1 LGDLGVG
8 NESFTPRQVSN
19 SMTIERQYIDSRHLV
34 LCFHIHQPKRL
45 AGYEQESDSGLTA
58 EEADRQIMERVAR
71 DCYIPTNT
79 LLLKLIEQYPNIRI
93 SFSISGL
100 ALEQMEA
107 YAPKAI
113 ESFKKLADTGAVD
126 FLAEP
131 YYHSLAFILDSDE
144 FESQILQHVGKMVE
158 VFGVR
163 PSVFRNTNLI
173 YNDDIGRR
181 IHMMGFEGVLTEGCE
196 RGLRQNRGQ
205 TLYEHRDSNGL
216 KILMRNQSLC
226 DDIAFRVAKEYWN
239 ITADK
244 FMSWLEMM
252 PEDENLVT
260 LCVDYETF
268 GEHNKADSGIFG
280 FLEHLMLMLAIQ
292 NTYKMVTPAE
302 VVHRY
307 HAHRQISI
315 PDYIAVAGSDLSDW
329 VGNDRQ
335 REAFSAMI
343 ALEQPVKRKGDPEL
357 ITLWK
362 LLQASDHFYYMS
374 NKADGPESLSPYRSP
389 QKAFEC
395 YMACIQYI
403 NEKVAELPEYE
414 DAEKHNEGMEAE
426 RRNLTAPLWALKLES
441 RTGPVT

>member
-1 LGDLGVG
+1 M
-8 NESFTPRQVSN
+8 SA
-19 SMTIERQYIDSRHLV
+19 ERKYIDSRHLV
-34 LCFHIHQPKRL
+34 LCFHSHQPKRL
-45 AGYEQESDSGLTA
+45 GGDVKSEGRLTA
-58 EEADRQIMERVAR
+58 EEADREIMERVAQT
-71 DCYIPTNT
+71 CYIPANT
-79 LLLKLIEQYPNIRI
+79 MLLKLIEQYPNIRVA
-93 SFSISGL
+93 FSISGL

-131 YYHSLAFILDSDE
+131 YYHSMAFILDSDE
-144 FESQILQHVGKMVE
+144 FESQVLQHVGKIVE
-158 VFGVR
+158 LFGIR
-163 PSVFRNTNLI
+163 PSVFKNTNLI

-181 IHMMGFEGVLTEGCE
+181 VHMMGFEGVLTESCE
-196 RGLRQNRGQ
+196 RGLRQNRPQ
-205 TLYEHRDSNGL
+205 NLYEHRDSNGL
-216 KILMRNQSLC
+216 KILMRNQSLS
-226 DDIAFRVAKEYWN
+226 DDISFRAGKPYWN
-239 ITADK
+239 VTADK
-244 FMSWLEMM
+244 FISWLEMM
-252 PEDENLVT
+252 PEDEKLVT

-268 GEHNKADSGIFG
+268 GEHNKSDSGIFE
-280 FLEHLMLMLAIQ
+280 FLENLLLMLAIQ
-292 NTYKMVTPAE
+292 NSYKMITPSE
-302 VVHRY
+302 VVHQF

-315 PDYIAVAGSDLSDW
+315 PDYIAVAGTDLSDW

-357 ITLWK
+357 IDLWK

-374 NKADGPESLSPYRSP
+374 HHAEGPNSLSPYNSP
-389 QKAFEC
+389 QQAFEY

-403 NEKVAELPEYE
+403 NKKLTESPEYE

-426 RRNLTAPLWALKLES
+426 RRNITAPLWVLQLES